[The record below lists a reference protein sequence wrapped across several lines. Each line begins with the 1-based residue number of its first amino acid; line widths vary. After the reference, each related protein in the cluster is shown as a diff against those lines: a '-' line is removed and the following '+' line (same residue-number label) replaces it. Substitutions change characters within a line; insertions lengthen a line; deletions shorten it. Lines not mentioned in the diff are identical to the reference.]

1 MSEIKVNSVVNST
14 GDNDSGLDLSTNDQ
28 VIIKTA
34 NTTAMTID
42 SSQNVTFANRY
53 PKVALIAD
61 VKSNGTNG
69 GTFTQDAWQDRDLN
83 TEIYDPDSIVTIS
96 SNQFTIGSGT
106 YIIEWDCVFFDVSSN
121 QTRLYDVTGGA
132 SLQAGLTMYGNPPDN
147 GYGVASGSAQV
158 TPTSNNTY
166 KIQHRCVTTKAT
178 SGFGIAMNVGEDEQF
193 ARVKITK
200 LK

>member
-1 MSEIKVNSVVNST
+1 MSSKLGVQNIAH
-14 GDNDSGLDLSTNDQ
+14 TNG
-28 VIIKTA
+28 T
-34 NTTAMTID
+34 NAMTVASD
-42 SSQNVTFANRY
+42 GNVTFNNRY

-61 VKSNGTNG
+61 VKSNGTDG

-83 TEIYDPDSIVTIS
+83 TEIYDPDNIVTIS

-106 YIIEWDCVFFDVSSN
+106 YIIEWDCVYFDVSLN

-132 SLQAGLTMYGNPPDN
+132 SLQAGLTMYANPADN
-147 GYGVASGSAQV
+147 GYGTASGSAQV

-166 KIQHRCVTTKAT
+166 KIQHRCGVTKAST
-178 SGFGIAMNVGEDEQF
+178 GFGLNMNVGEDEQF